1 MFRNSFN
8 SSSAFSVRIKNL
20 YFHPFNQKIE
30 NSHYKEINMQDI
42 YTLIMA
48 GGSGTR
54 FWPRSKTRKPKQYLN
69 IFGDSSLLQDTIERF
84 SDFTA
89 RDNIYIVSSAT
100 QAEVLE
106 EQTKMLPKENLIYEP
121 VGRNTLP
128 CIGLA
133 AMYAEREN
141 PDGVMVVSPS
151 DHLITNTELF
161 KDSVLAAV
169 KIADERN
176 GIVTIGITPA
186 YPATGYGYVQTAE
199 DITGEENIRQFK
211 VERFVEKPNE
221 ETATEYLEQGGFYWN
236 SGLFVFKVSVF
247 LDAVQKFA
255 PGLYADLRKI
265 QADFGRPTYAQTLD
279 TIYRAVKSISVDY
292 GIMEH
297 AQNIYLVEGNFDW
310 NDLGSWES
318 VYLTDKKDE
327 NGNAGSGE
335 AILENTKNSYVYSDK
350 GMIAVIGLDDVIVV
364 QDGNTTLVCK
374 RENAEDVKKIVER
387 IKAQKKD
394 QYL

>member
-1 MFRNSFN
+1 
-8 SSSAFSVRIKNL
+8 
-20 YFHPFNQKIE
+20 
-30 NSHYKEINMQDI
+30 MQNI

-54 FWPRSKTRKPKQYLN
+54 FWPRSKTQKPKQYLN
-69 IFGDSSLLQDTIERF
+69 IFGESSLLQDTIKRF
-84 SDFTA
+84 ATFTEKE
-89 RDNIYIVSSAT
+89 NIYIVSSAT
-100 QAEVLE
+100 QAKVLE
-106 EQTKMLPKENLIYEP
+106 EQTPMLPKQNLIYEP

-141 PDGVMVVSPS
+141 PDGIMVVSPS
-151 DHLITNTELF
+151 DHLITNNQLF
-161 KDSVLAAV
+161 EDTVLAAV
-169 KIADERN
+169 KIADKRD
-176 GIVTIGITPA
+176 GIVTIGITPS
-186 YPATGYGYVQTAE
+186 YPATGYGYVKTKE
-199 DITGEENIRQFK
+199 DITGNEKIAQFK
-211 VERFVEKPNE
+211 VERFVEKPDE
-221 ETATEYLEQGGFYWN
+221 KTASEYLMQGGFYWN

-247 LDAVQKFA
+247 LEAVEKFA
-255 PGLYADLRKI
+255 PELYADLRKI
-265 QADFGRPTYAQTLD
+265 QTDFGNPTYEETLD
-279 TIYRAVKSISVDY
+279 TIYRAVKGISVDY

-297 AQNIYLVEGNFDW
+297 ADNIFLVEGNFDW

-335 AILENTKNSYVYSDK
+335 TLLVDTKNSYVYSDK
-350 GMIAVIGLDDVIVV
+350 NLVAVVGLEDVIVV

-374 RENAEDVKKIVER
+374 RDKAEDVKKIVE
-387 IKAQKKD
+387 KLKSDNKD

>member
-1 MFRNSFN
+1 MR
-8 SSSAFSVRIKNL
+8 
-20 YFHPFNQKIE
+20 
-30 NSHYKEINMQDI
+30 DI

-54 FWPRSKTRKPKQYLN
+54 FWPRSKTKKPKQYLN
-69 IFGDSSLLQDTIERF
+69 IFGESSLLQDTIDRF
-84 SDFTA
+84 SGFTEKE
-89 RDNIYIVSSAT
+89 NIYIVSSAT

-106 EQTKMLPKENLIYEP
+106 EQTKMLPKKNLIYEP

-133 AMYAEREN
+133 AMFAELEN

-161 KDSVLAAV
+161 KETVLAAV
-169 KIADERN
+169 KIADERE
-176 GIVTIGITPA
+176 GIVTIGITPT
-186 YPATGYGYVQTAE
+186 YPATGYGYVKTAE
-199 DITGEENIRQFK
+199 DITGKEKISQFK

-221 ETATEYLEQGGFYWN
+221 ETAANYLQQGGFYWN

-247 LDAVQKFA
+247 LEAVEKYA
-255 PGLYADLRKI
+255 PDLYADLRKI
-265 QADFGRPTYAQTLD
+265 QADLGQPTYEQTLD
-279 TIYRAVKSISVDY
+279 TIYRAVESISVDY

-327 NGNAGSGE
+327 NGNAGAGE
-335 AILENTKNSYVYSDK
+335 VILENTKNSYVYSDK
-350 GMIAVIGLDDVIVV
+350 GLIAVVGLEDVIVV

-374 RENAEDVKKIVER
+374 RENAEDVKKIVENL
-387 IKAQKKD
+387 KAKKKD